1 MGPWQEPKNWNS
13 ANVASLRVQVFWRQH
28 EKLCNRHIGNTG
40 VSRVRRTQTPD
51 FVQKA
56 AMSDMYEVQAGKLA
70 AEKGQSDVVKQFG
83 QQMVDAH
90 TKTTEELTGIVKSK
104 NIKVDLPTKLD
115 AKHQKLIDDLNSAS
129 PQDFDKTYAKQQV
142 DGHQEAVHLFKKY
155 AAKGDDADVKQF
167 AEKTLP
173 TIEHHLDEAK
183 KLPSGPPSA

>member
-1 MGPWQEPKNWNS
+1 MRNFMI
-13 ANVASLRVQVFWRQH
+13 AALASMVL
-28 EKLCNRHIGNTG
+28 TG
-40 VSRVRRTQTPD
+40 CGAPSTAD

-70 AEKGQSDVVKQFG
+70 TEKGQSDAVKQFA

-90 TKTTEELTGIVKSK
+90 TKTTEELTGIVKTK
-104 NIKVDLPTKLD
+104 NVKVDLPTKLD
-115 AKHQKLIDDLNSAS
+115 AKHQKLIDDLNGA
-129 PQDFDKTYAKQQV
+129 PAKDFDKTYANQQV
-142 DGHQEAVHLFKKY
+142 DAHQEAVHLFKKY

-183 KLPSGPPSA
+183 KLPAGPPSA